1 MEQEERLGLGL
12 RGAHRYNAESMIANL
27 HNADIPR
34 PVLDVIA
41 RLRELGHAVY
51 LVGGCVRDMVRK
63 VHPKDFDVATSAL
76 PEEVQGAFRKV
87 IPTGIQHGTVTV
99 VQGGNHVEVT
109 TFRSEG
115 DYLDGRRPSSVAFER
130 DIVKDLSRR
139 DFTINAMAYNPL
151 DRELVDPFGGQT
163 DLQAQLIRCV
173 GSAQERFSEDG
184 LRPLRAVR
192 FAAVLGFSLDP
203 STRDAIPATLDV
215 FRKVALER
223 VREELVKLLM
233 SPRAEGGMVLL
244 ADTGLLDV
252 FLPEVARA
260 DAEAARLARAAV
272 QASPLEI
279 EVRMAV
285 LLADLVERTPAR
297 DIGLRLKFPNKV
309 ADLVALLVEHAK
321 LEARVGE
328 ADPALRRLLARVGL
342 PQLPQ
347 LIAVARARIG
357 VRAPERLPEL
367 EALFARLEAL
377 AAAKP
382 PLSAKELALTGG
394 DIMAT
399 LGVGPS
405 PIVGEATRFLME
417 SVLDDPALNTAET
430 LKARLKEWQARAGR

>member
-1 MEQEERLGLGL
+1 
-12 RGAHRYNAESMIANL
+12 MIANL
-27 HNADIPR
+27 HNADIPQ

-51 LVGGCVRDMVRK
+51 LVGGCVRDMVRQ

-76 PEEVQGAFRKV
+76 PQEVQRAFRKV

-99 VQGGNHVEVT
+99 LQNGTHVEVT

-151 DRELVDPFGGQT
+151 DRELVDPFGGQA
-163 DLQAQLIRCV
+163 DLQAHLIRCV

-192 FAAVLGFSLDP
+192 FAAVLGFELDDA
-203 STRDAIPATLDV
+203 TREAIPATLGV

-223 VREELVKLLM
+223 IREELVKLLL
-233 SPRAEGGMVLL
+233 SPRAESGLLLL
-244 ADTGLLDV
+244 ADTGLLDW
-252 FLPEVARA
+252 FLPELARA
-260 DAEAARLARAAV
+260 EPRTAALARAAA
-272 QASPLEI
+272 QAAPLEV
-279 EVRMAV
+279 EVRLAA
-285 LLADLVERTPAR
+285 LLADLVDRAQAR

-321 LEARVGE
+321 AEERVG
-328 ADPALRRLLARVGL
+328 APDAALRRLLARLGP
-342 PQLPQ
+342 PQVPHW
-347 LIAVARARIG
+347 IAVARARVQ
-357 VRAPERLPEL
+357 VRQPEALPEV
-367 EALFARLEAL
+367 EALFSRVEAI
-377 AAAKP
+377 AAGKP
-382 PLSAKELALTGG
+382 PLTAKDLALTGG

-405 PIVGEATRFLME
+405 PIVGEATRFLIE
-417 SVLDDPALNTAET
+417 SVLDDPALNTAEA
-430 LKARLKEWQARAGR
+430 LQARLKTWHAQAAR

>member
-1 MEQEERLGLGL
+1 
-12 RGAHRYNAESMIANL
+12 MIANL

-51 LVGGCVRDMVRK
+51 LVGGCVRDMVRQ

-76 PEEVQGAFRKV
+76 PEEVQRAFRKV

-99 VQGGNHVEVT
+99 VQGGTHVEVT

-151 DRELVDPFGGQT
+151 DRDLVDPFGGQA
-163 DLQAQLIRCV
+163 DLQAHVIRCV
-173 GSAQERFSEDG
+173 GSAHERFSEDG

-203 STRDAIPATLDV
+203 ATQGAIPATLGV

-223 VREELVKLLM
+223 VREEFVKLLL
-233 SPRAEGGMVLL
+233 SPRAEGGLVLL
-244 ADTGLLDV
+244 ADTGLLEV

-260 DAEAARLARAAV
+260 SAEAARLARAAV
-272 QASPLEI
+272 QAAPAEL
-279 EVRMAV
+279 EVRLAV
-285 LLADLVERTPAR
+285 LLADLVDRAQAR

-309 ADLVALLVEHAK
+309 ADHVALLVEHAR
-321 LEARVGE
+321 LEERVGE
-328 ADPALRRLLARVGL
+328 PDPALRRLLARVGL
-342 PQLPQ
+342 TQLPH
-347 LIAVARARIG
+347 LLAVARARVK
-357 VRAPERLPEL
+357 VRAPERLPEV
-367 EALFARLEAL
+367 EALLARLESL

-382 PLSAKELALTGG
+382 PLSARELALTGG

-405 PIVGEATRFLME
+405 PIVGEATRFLLD
-417 SVLDDPALNTAET
+417 SVLDDPALNTADT
-430 LKARLKEWQARAGR
+430 LRARLQAWHARSPR

>member
-1 MEQEERLGLGL
+1 
-12 RGAHRYNAESMIANL
+12 MIANL

-34 PVLDVIA
+34 PVLEVIA
-41 RLRELGHAVY
+41 RLREQGHAVY
-51 LVGGCVRDMVRK
+51 LVGGCVRDMVRQ

-76 PEEVQGAFRKV
+76 PEEVQRAFRKV

-99 VQGGNHVEVT
+99 VQGGTHVEVT

-151 DRELVDPFGGQT
+151 DRELVDPFGGQQ
-163 DLQAQLIRCV
+163 DLQAHLIRCV
-173 GSAQERFSEDG
+173 GSALERFSEDG
-184 LRPLRAVR
+184 LRPMRAVR
-192 FAAVLGFSLDP
+192 FAAVLGFSLDS
-203 STRDAIPATLDV
+203 STRDAIPATLHV

-233 SPRAEGGMVLL
+233 SPRAEGGLTLL

-252 FLPEVARA
+252 FLPEAARA
-260 DAEAARLARAAV
+260 EPEQLRLARAAV
-272 QASPLEI
+272 QATSG
-279 EVRMAV
+279 EVELRLAV
-285 LLADLVERTPAR
+285 LLADLVTRTQAR
-297 DIGLRLKFPNKV
+297 DIGLRLKFPNKS

-321 LEARVGE
+321 LEERVGD
-328 ADPALRRLLARVGL
+328 ADPALRRLMARVGL
-342 PQLPQ
+342 PQLPA

-357 VRAPERLPEL
+357 VRFPQRVAEA
-367 EALFARLEAL
+367 EALFSRLEAL

-382 PLSAKELALTGG
+382 PLVPKDLALTGG

-417 SVLDDPALNTAET
+417 SVLDDPALNTADT
-430 LKARLKEWQARAGR
+430 LRSRLKDWHARAGQ

>member
-1 MEQEERLGLGL
+1 
-12 RGAHRYNAESMIANL
+12 MIANL

-41 RLRELGHAVY
+41 RLREQGHAVY
-51 LVGGCVRDMVRK
+51 LVGGCVRDMVRL
-63 VHPKDFDVATSAL
+63 VSPKDFDVATSAL
-76 PEEVQGAFRKV
+76 PEEVQRAFRKV

-99 VQGGNHVEVT
+99 VQGGTHVEVT

-151 DRELVDPFGGQT
+151 DRELVDPFGGQA
-163 DLQAQLIRCV
+163 DLQAHLIRCV
-173 GSAQERFSEDG
+173 GSALERFSEDG
-184 LRPLRAVR
+184 LRPMRAVR

-203 STRDAIPATLDV
+203 STRDAIPATLQV

-233 SPRAEGGMVLL
+233 SPRAEGGLTLL

-252 FLPEVARA
+252 FLPEAARA
-260 DAEAARLARAAV
+260 EPEQFRLARAAV
-272 QASPLEI
+272 QATSG
-279 EVRMAV
+279 EVELRLAV
-285 LLADLVERTPAR
+285 LLADLVNRTQAR
-297 DIGLRLKFPNKV
+297 DIGLRLKFPNKS
-309 ADLVALLVEHAK
+309 ADLVALLVELAK
-321 LEARVGE
+321 LEERVGDP
-328 ADPALRRLLARVGL
+328 DPALRRLLARVGL
-342 PQLPQ
+342 PQLPA

-357 VRAPERLPEL
+357 VRFPQRVAEA
-367 EALFARLEAL
+367 EALFSRLEAL

-382 PLSAKELALTGG
+382 PLVPKDLALTGG

-405 PIVGEATRFLME
+405 PIVGEATRFLMD
-417 SVLDDPALNTAET
+417 SVLDDPALNTADT
-430 LKARLKEWQARAGR
+430 LRSRLKDWHSRKEG